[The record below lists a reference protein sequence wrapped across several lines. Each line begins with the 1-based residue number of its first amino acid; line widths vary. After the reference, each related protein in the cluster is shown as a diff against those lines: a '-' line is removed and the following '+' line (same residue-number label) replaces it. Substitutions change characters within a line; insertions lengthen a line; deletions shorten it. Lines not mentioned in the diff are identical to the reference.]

1 MIPTGGLGASLA
13 LEDTECLGHALG
25 FLIAKGITDERLGQ
39 VLDAWEA
46 HRKSR
51 LRLVQEF
58 TDRNRRM
65 RQPGGSWITQLG
77 KEWFLWAVLRF
88 VPSGRIAGPIYSYDI
103 AEFEHI
109 LSELA
114 L

>member
-13 LEDTECLGHALG
+13 LEDTECLAHAVGLVVP
-25 FLIAKGITDERLGQ
+25 KGTTPKRLGE

-46 HRKSR
+46 HRKVR

-65 RQPGGSWITQLG
+65 RQPGGSPLAQTI

-88 VPSGRIAGPIYSYDI
+88 VPSGRIAAPIYSYDT
-103 AEFEHI
+103 AEFKDI
-109 LSELA
+109 LSKLDV
-114 L
+114 

>member
-13 LEDTECLGHALG
+13 LEDTECLALALSSIIGKG
-25 FLIAKGITDERLGQ
+25 FTDKRLGR

-46 HRKSR
+46 HRKVR
-51 LRLVQEF
+51 LKLIQDF

-65 RQPGGSWITQLG
+65 RQPGGSPIAQVI
-77 KEWFLWAVLRF
+77 KEWVLWAALRF
-88 VPSGRIAGPIYSYDI
+88 VPSGRIAGPIYSYDTTD
-103 AEFEHI
+103 FKNI
-109 LSELA
+109 LSTLD

>member
-13 LEDTECLGHALG
+13 LEDTECLAHGLG
-25 FLIAKGITDERLGQ
+25 LVIAKGITDKRLEQ
-39 VLDAWEA
+39 ALNAWEA
-46 HRKSR
+46 HRKVR
-51 LRLVQEF
+51 LKLVQEF

-65 RQPGGSWITQLG
+65 RQPGGFPIAQVI

-88 VPSGRIAGPIYSYDI
+88 VPSGRIAGPIYSYDT
-103 AEFEHI
+103 ADFKNI
-109 LSELA
+109 LSTLD

>member
-13 LEDTECLGHALG
+13 LEDTECLAHALG
-25 FLIAKGITDERLGQ
+25 LLAAKGMTDKRLGQ

-46 HRKSR
+46 HRKVR
-51 LRLVQEF
+51 LRLIQEF

-65 RQPGGSWITQLG
+65 RQPGGSSMTQIS

-88 VPSGRIAGPIYSYDI
+88 VPSGRVAGPIYSYNTV
-103 AEFEHI
+103 EFKNI